1 MIIFL
6 VLISSHSN
14 SVNQMNVFF
23 PKRHGY
29 KQAMDCA
36 GAARV
41 LFDMSRTYRADMP
54 QAKTTLKF
62 NFESLLLN
70 GINRNEKC
78 ILKLIKFSERE

>member
-1 MIIFL
+1 MF
-6 VLISSHSN
+6 
-14 SVNQMNVFF
+14 FF
-23 PKRHGY
+23 PKRQGN